1 MDINELL
8 DKVKEVCGARTDG
21 ELAKRLGVSKQALS
35 SYRNGHRLPD
45 TVQCATIAGLS
56 GLPLAQVLGI
66 VGEARAISRD
76 EKAVWRQL
84 AATATLLA
92 LVLLPGLPA
101 AASVDQRAVKA
112 DPDCTLCEVL
122 DDLHVTLRVTLP
134 AWCPP
139 PRNRP
144 DDSQQIPSCR
154 PTIARYSYRPR
165 QVALM
170 HRQQPRIRPVLL
182 LLGGRLCRNAPRA
195 AL

>member
-101 AASVDQRAVKA
+101 HAVTASTA
-112 DPDCTLCEVL
+112 DEG
-122 DDLHVTLRVTLP
+122 
-134 AWCPP
+134 
-139 PRNRP
+139 
-144 DDSQQIPSCR
+144 SQPMYIMRTSG
-154 PTIARYSYRPR
+154 ISKG
-165 QVALM
+165 VA
-170 HRQQPRIRPVLL
+170 
-182 LLGGRLCRNAPRA
+182 
-195 AL
+195 